1 VAQENRNQT
10 MKFTNYVEHG
20 AQQRWTLRAACIAA
34 LPIALGVAAVP
45 VAASAAN
52 TYYADMLP
60 SSRDQVRQTKK
71 PLNIRG
77 AQGSAATNVFQF
89 HLTNT
94 AGGGWLL
101 AGASSER
108 GGGLGFVH
116 QPYNPGYS
124 NCWWANAQAKTQGQ
138 IGLTCYAIS

>member
-1 VAQENRNQT
+1 
-10 MKFTNYVEHG
+10 MKFNNYVERD
-20 AQQRWTLRAACIAA
+20 ASKRWKLRAGGIAA
-34 LPIALGVAAVP
+34 LSIVLGATAVP
-45 VAASAAN
+45 LAASATN

-77 AQGSAATNVFQF
+77 AQGSAATNTFQF